1 MYNYPCGMM
10 SNKTKCRGD
19 RSGRPVQSGMVFVGD
34 SIGGI
39 SIESKCGIRGVIM
52 YEVQYIVT

>member
-19 RSGRPVQSGMVFVGD
+19 QTGRP
-34 SIGGI
+34 
-39 SIESKCGIRGVIM
+39 
-52 YEVQYIVT
+52 YIVSNI